1 MQTQFLSHFVTT
13 SNASLQASETQEN
26 TKPSG
31 FQSHYQDVLSAKQ
44 TRATTAQLPA
54 NQMSAS
60 VPQEPLAT
68 NLDLSAFSR
77 DRAKAIEQLRALV
90 ADIMTQPLQPKATA
104 KDQAQLQLF
113 SSLNLDFL
121 SYKELAQRLEML
133 AQLDRHTEQ
142 QKGIEQQ
149 DKQRIRSIIASLHA
163 RLERGQ
169 EALLGGSTLKS
180 LDLNRKDMELEIDSL
195 FADVGFDSDTPVV
208 AIS

>member
-1 MQTQFLSHFVTT
+1 M
-13 SNASLQASETQEN
+13 
-26 TKPSG
+26 
-31 FQSHYQDVLSAKQ
+31 
-44 TRATTAQLPA
+44 
-54 NQMSAS
+54 
-60 VPQEPLAT
+60 
-68 NLDLSAFSR
+68 
-77 DRAKAIEQLRALV
+77 
-90 ADIMTQPLQPKATA
+90 
-104 KDQAQLQLF
+104 QLF

-142 QKGIEQQ
+142 HKGIEQQ
-149 DKQRIRSIIASLHA
+149 DKQRIRSIICQSYA

-195 FADVGFDSDTPVV
+195 FTDVGFDSDTPVM